1 MVSYKKKYLALLE
14 ELEKMKLVGDKDEGE
29 KVEGKDED
37 KTDKKLEK
45 LLGEIARHGD
55 TITNVTIYTML
66 AAYANQVGF
75 NPLYGV
81 VALKL
86 ATSIS
91 EVAAGVGV
99 AMLAS
104 MGIKGL
110 SPELQLDVLK
120 YIRSAVPPVD
130 IMLRLTEELGEA
142 AKLLVKMPWD
152 QVEKKE
158 GE

>member
-14 ELEKMKLVGDKDEGE
+14 ELEKMKLAESDEVDEKDKE
-29 KVEGKDED
+29 KA
-37 KTDKKLEK
+37 DKKLEK
-45 LLGEIARHGD
+45 VLEGIAKHGD
-55 TITNVTIYTML
+55 TITNVTIYTMV
-66 AAYANQVGF
+66 AAYANQIGF

-110 SPELQLDVLK
+110 SSPLQAEVLK
-120 YIRSAVPPVD
+120 YLVKPVFPPAD
-130 IMLRLTEELGEA
+130 YIPIMKKLLDELGES
-142 AKLLVKMPWD
+142 AKILIPKLPWTAL
-152 QVEKKE
+152 EE
-158 GE
+158 GK